1 MQTKY
6 LLQFVDRLIKWKV
19 KKLIFWELS
28 NKLYID
34 WYENFILQKNVLE
47 YFACSMF
54 VMLFNPFNMIF
65 PFAGRQKA
73 CQLSCVP
80 FPSISG

>member
-19 KKLIFWELS
+19 KNLIFWELS

-47 YFACSMF
+47 YFAC
-54 VMLFNPFNMIF
+54 
-65 PFAGRQKA
+65 
-73 CQLSCVP
+73 
-80 FPSISG
+80 